1 MRVQCPIAIVATIAS
16 SAMSSL
22 HSLGALHGLSTDLAS
37 MCSRAFRSVAFFTPG
52 LAEAFSGF
60 SLQPFAQK
68 KSPNSGRIVRIAV
81 RQSSIALYLVTMRK
95 TTVE

>member
-1 MRVQCPIAIVATIAS
+1 MRVQCPIAIAVTIAS

-37 MCSRAFRSVAFFTPG
+37 MCSRAFRSVAFFTPE

-60 SLQPFAQK
+60 SLQPLAQK
-68 KSPNSGRIVRIAV
+68 RAPTLAESYG
-81 RQSSIALYLVTMRK
+81 
-95 TTVE
+95 